1 MFLSLK
7 GGKKSIIT
15 ENINAIKTIMLIIH
29 QPREY
34 PTGSCWL
41 CPFLNLCLPQGRY
54 QNMFVF
60 YNPATVSAKPVDP
73 YSVSLRFLASLLRS
87 GVWSEGLSSKSVSAV
102 LNVAW
107 SGPSVSCIITP
118 KTHQG
123 TAGISTRDAGKQ
135 ECSQTGQPSA
145 CHCLTQH
152 RYNQEH

>member
-7 GGKKSIIT
+7 GGKK
-15 ENINAIKTIMLIIH
+15 EYNHRKYKCHKNMLLIR

-41 CPFLNLCLPQGRY
+41 CPFLNPCLPQGRY

-60 YNPATVSAKPVDP
+60 YNPATVSAKPVDS
-73 YSVSLRFLASLLRS
+73 YSVSLRFLRLCSNLASGLRDS
-87 GVWSEGLSSKSVSAV
+87 PLRVCQRCLTWNGVALPCH
-102 LNVAW
+102 LNHTKKHTKAQW
-107 SGPSVSCIITP
+107 ELA
-118 KTHQG
+118 Q
-123 TAGISTRDAGKQ
+123 RDAGKQ